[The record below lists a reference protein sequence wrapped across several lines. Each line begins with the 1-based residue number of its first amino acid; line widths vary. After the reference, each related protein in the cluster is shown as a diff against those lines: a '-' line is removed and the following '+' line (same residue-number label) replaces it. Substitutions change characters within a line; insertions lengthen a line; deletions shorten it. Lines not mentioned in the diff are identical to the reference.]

1 MKAKIFSVIAAAGMS
16 VSLIG
21 APAIALTTTDRA
33 AVERSAPEY
42 PRGAERR
49 GIEGSVTVSY
59 AIDENGNVVDA
70 VVVESTPSGVFDR
83 AALAAV
89 ETWRYEPNVER
100 TDGHTYSLDFRLG
113 D

>member
-59 AIDENGNVVDA
+59 AIDADGSVVDA
-70 VVVESTPSGVFDR
+70 QIVESTPAGVFDR
-83 AALAAV
+83 AALAAI
-89 ETWRYEPNVER
+89 ETWRYEASEAR
-100 TDGHTYSLDFRLG
+100 TEGHTYSLDFRLG
-113 D
+113 Q